1 MQKLSEL
8 IGVGKRGNYSQTL
21 TYDVA
26 YAWHAN
32 KSTGSSSFSLSVSDT
47 CLAALRFAEDD
58 RCDIFLD
65 IENNTGMVTLCKTGD
80 YGLSKNGSRRVIK
93 ISSLEP
99 CEALSKIFPRQGHQ
113 IVLERIA
120 IHGRSITFRLP

>member
-8 IGVGKRGNYSQTL
+8 IGVGKRGNGARALS
-21 TYDVA
+21 YDAA

-32 KSTGSSSFSLSVSDT
+32 KLAGGSSFSLSISDT
-47 CLAALRFAEDD
+47 CLAALRFLEDD

-65 IENNTGMVTLCKTGD
+65 LENKNGMVTLCKTGD
-80 YGLSKNGSRRVIK
+80 YALSKNGSRRVIK

-99 CEALSKIFPRQGHQ
+99 CEALAQIFPRQGQQ

>member
-8 IGVGKRGNYSQTL
+8 IGVGKRGNGTRTL
-21 TYDVA
+21 SYDVA

-32 KSTGSSSFSLSVSDT
+32 KLAGGSSFSLSISDT
-47 CLAALRFAEDD
+47 CLAALRFLEDD

-65 IENNTGMVTLCKTGD
+65 LENKNGMVTLCKTGD
-80 YGLSKNGSRRVIK
+80 YALSKNGSRRVIK

-99 CEALSKIFPRQGHQ
+99 CEALAKIFPRQGQQ